1 MFKVTEDI
9 FYIGVDDT
17 DIDLFEGQYAVPN
30 GVSYNSY
37 ICKDKK
43 IAVFDTVDSRK
54 TAQWLENLE
63 TALNGKQPDYLI
75 ISHMEP
81 DHASSIPA
89 FLDRYPSASVVGNEK
104 TFIIAERFFRD
115 AKFKKL
121 TVKDGDKLDL
131 GKHRI
136 TFHFAPMVHWPEVMF
151 SYDEADKVLFT
162 ADAFGKFGALSHKED
177 WLDEA
182 RRYYI
187 NIVGKYGLSVQAIL
201 KKVGALDV
209 KTICPLHGPVLKDDI
224 SHYVGTY
231 SRWSSYTPEEDG
243 VFSAYASIY
252 GNTEKAAKE
261 TGLVAGIPV
270 VAGCS
275 DAMASMHATGMSR
288 LGEAG
293 ESSGT
298 TSLVFVGSDKKSAP
312 DIPVVTKPCAIDG
325 MPWIFD
331 APIQTSG
338 AALKWFIETMAAE
351 ERAYAEAHDK
361 NIYTYLNELALE
373 SKAGSNGLFFF
384 PYLLGERAPLWNEY
398 ARGMFIGMGMDMK
411 RSDLVRSVFEGT
423 AYALRHVMET
433 VKESG
438 AKAKILRIC
447 GGGAK
452 SRTWCQIKASMLK
465 MPVYILDEKSGD
477 VPVGD
482 ALIVGHK
489 VGVFEDLSKAAER
502 IVKVN
507 SIVQPVDEWV

>member
-30 GVSYNSY
+30 SVSYNSY

-187 NIVGKYGLSVQAIL
+187 NIVGKYGISVQAIL

-224 SHYVGTY
+224 SHYVGKY
-231 SRWSSYTPEEDG
+231 SIWSSYTPEEDG
-243 VFSAYASIY
+243 VFIAYASIY

-261 TGLVAGIPV
+261 LYNKLLKRGIKAETADLARCDPSQAVANAFKYSKLVIASVTCDGGI
-270 VAGCS
+270 
-275 DAMASMHATGMSR
+275 
-288 LGEAG
+288 L
-293 ESSGT
+293 
-298 TSLVFVGSDKKSAP
+298 
-312 DIPVVTKPCAIDG
+312 PCAEAFINKLKAKSFQNRTVG
-325 MPWIFD
+325 F
-331 APIQTSG
+331 IQNGSWCPASAKVMRTAFESFKNI
-338 AALKWFIETMAAE
+338 AFCNSAVTVNSAMNEEAEKQLSALAE
-351 ERAYAEAHDK
+351 ELAE
-361 NIYTYLNELALE
+361 
-373 SKAGSNGLFFF
+373 
-384 PYLLGERAPLWNEY
+384 
-398 ARGMFIGMGMDMK
+398 
-411 RSDLVRSVFEGT
+411 
-423 AYALRHVMET
+423 
-433 VKESG
+433 
-438 AKAKILRIC
+438 
-447 GGGAK
+447 
-452 SRTWCQIKASMLK
+452 
-465 MPVYILDEKSGD
+465 
-477 VPVGD
+477 
-482 ALIVGHK
+482 
-489 VGVFEDLSKAAER
+489 
-502 IVKVN
+502 
-507 SIVQPVDEWV
+507 

>member
-187 NIVGKYGLSVQAIL
+187 NIVGKYGISVQAIL

-224 SHYVGTY
+224 SHYVGKY
-231 SRWSSYTPEEDG
+231 SIWSSYTPEEDG
-243 VFSAYASIY
+243 VFIAYASIY

-261 TGLVAGIPV
+261 LYNKLLKRGIKAETADLARSDPSQAVANAFKYSKLVIASVTCDGGI
-270 VAGCS
+270 
-275 DAMASMHATGMSR
+275 
-288 LGEAG
+288 L
-293 ESSGT
+293 
-298 TSLVFVGSDKKSAP
+298 
-312 DIPVVTKPCAIDG
+312 PCAEAFINKLKAKSFQNRTVG
-325 MPWIFD
+325 F
-331 APIQTSG
+331 IQNGSWCPVSAKVMRTAFESFKNI
-338 AALKWFIETMAAE
+338 AFCNSAVTVNSAMNEEAEKQLSALAE
-351 ERAYAEAHDK
+351 ELAE
-361 NIYTYLNELALE
+361 
-373 SKAGSNGLFFF
+373 
-384 PYLLGERAPLWNEY
+384 
-398 ARGMFIGMGMDMK
+398 
-411 RSDLVRSVFEGT
+411 
-423 AYALRHVMET
+423 
-433 VKESG
+433 
-438 AKAKILRIC
+438 
-447 GGGAK
+447 
-452 SRTWCQIKASMLK
+452 
-465 MPVYILDEKSGD
+465 
-477 VPVGD
+477 
-482 ALIVGHK
+482 
-489 VGVFEDLSKAAER
+489 
-502 IVKVN
+502 
-507 SIVQPVDEWV
+507 